1 MITITITYK
10 FKGQTLI
17 STSTTTD
24 ESMVLDY
31 VEIASEEIEQE
42 IREAILD
49 ECLGWENALKV
60 EHSILSHFEKHK
72 VITITHTHK

>member
-10 FKGQTLI
+10 FKGRTLI
-17 STSTTTD
+17 STSTTDD
-24 ESMVLDY
+24 ESFIPDW
-31 VEIASEEIEQE
+31 VEIACEEIEQE

-49 ECLGWENALKV
+49 ECLGWEKALKV

>member
-1 MITITITYK
+1 MKIITITITYK
-10 FKGQTLI
+10 FKGHTLI

-49 ECLGWENALKV
+49 ECLGWEKALKL
-60 EHSILSHFEKHK
+60 EHKILSDFEKNR
-72 VITITHTHK
+72 VITITHK

>member
-49 ECLGWENALKV
+49 ECLGWEKALKV